1 IPSDGRY
8 CQAADRPSHF
18 SLAWAS
24 PRPHKG
30 ENNTY
35 WWTWMYGATKD
46 EIGELTPLAKSWS
59 RPPMLVI
66 NSGAAD
72 SKFDSTQRCYVV
84 SNNDQKKIDKLEFT
98 IQATEDS
105 PVVNPAFV
113 IKNWGDHQV
122 KLRVNGKKIKQGKN
136 FRIGHVRTINQYDL
150 VIWLELE
157 SDSKMEFSIEH
168 KK

>member
-1 IPSDGRY
+1 
-8 CQAADRPSHF
+8 
-18 SLAWAS
+18 
-24 PRPHKG
+24 
-30 ENNTY
+30 
-35 WWTWMYGATKD
+35 MYGATKD